1 LCKVISVKEKKHNKR
16 SDITVK
22 DKGEKK
28 ILLVEDDEKFARVLS
43 KQLTRNNYEVSHA
56 VKLSDFL
63 KIAKKEKFDL
73 VLLDLGLPDSSGLK
87 TYEKVSKILPAVP
100 VVVLTGLDDE
110 AVAVGAVKKGAQ
122 DYLVKG
128 EVDNRTLL
136 RSLEYAVERSRL
148 LFRLKKL
155 QELFLQSE
163 RIKVLVETAGA
174 AAHEINQPL
183 TSIFGMVELLKND
196 LPKDASGQQKLDFIF
211 DAASQIRDIIKK
223 MGSVRQYTTKPYSKG
238 VDIVNFDESAEE

>member
-1 LCKVISVKEKKHNKR
+1 MKDKKQNKKSKSKKVRSANNKR
-16 SDITVK
+16 I
-22 DKGEKK
+22 
-28 ILLVEDDEKFARVLS
+28 IIVEDDDKFAKILS
-43 KQLTRNNYEVSHA
+43 EQLAKNDYIVYHCS
-56 VKLSDFL
+56 KLSDFL
-63 KIAKKEKFDL
+63 KTFKKMKFEL

-87 TYEKVSKILPAVP
+87 TYEKVSQVAGDIP

-110 AVAVGAVKKGAQ
+110 DIAINAVKKGAQ

-136 RSLEYAVERSRL
+136 RSLDYAVERSKL

-155 QELFLQSE
+155 QELVLQSE

-183 TSIFGMVELLKND
+183 TSIFGMAEILKSS
-196 LPKDASGQQKLDFIF
+196 LGKDSPDQEKVDYILK
-211 DAASQIRDIIKK
+211 AACQIRDTIKK
-223 MGSVRQYTTKPYSKG
+223 MSSVRQYITKPYLKG
-238 VDIVNFDESAEE
+238 IDIVNFEEAVEE

>member
-1 LCKVISVKEKKHNKR
+1 VKKKKDNKKSNPAEKN
-16 SDITVK
+16 
-22 DKGEKK
+22 KK
-28 ILLVEDDEKFARVLS
+28 ILLVEDDDKFARVLL
-43 KQLTRNNYEVSHA
+43 KQLEKNNYEVIHCS
-56 VKLSDFL
+56 KLSDS
-63 KIAKKEKFDL
+63 IETIIESKFDL

-87 TYEKVSKILPAVP
+87 TYDKIFEVVFDIP

-110 AVAVGAVKKGAQ
+110 EIAIGAVKKGAQ

-136 RSLEYAVERSRL
+136 HSLEYAIERSKL

-155 QELFLQSE
+155 QELVLQSE

-183 TSIFGMVELLKND
+183 TSIFGMVELLKKD
-196 LPKDASGQQKLDFIF
+196 LPEDSSVHKKLDFIF
-211 DAASQIRDIIKK
+211 EAASQIRDIIKK
-223 MGSVRQYTTKPYSKG
+223 MASVRQYITKPYSNG
-238 VDIVNFDESAEE
+238 IHIVNFNEAAEE